1 TFVVIF
7 LLLVKFELLKQKL
20 HDSPLVNIDPNVVI
34 CAPGADFT
42 PSSAMLDGFPYIQ
55 KDSFKRPLED
65 TDR

>member
-1 TFVVIF
+1 FVVIF

-42 PSSAMLDGFPYIQ
+42 PSSVMLDEFPYI
-55 KDSFKRPLED
+55 
-65 TDR
+65 